1 MRRALIGAIVA
12 IFALLPCLGFGYPA
26 GARSSKGHHAQCANA
41 ARSKAKRAKRR
52 AKCKK
57 PRKSAQR
64 RTRVAQKV
72 GRSAPATKP
81 SAASTT
87 PVGMPTTAGPAPAAP
102 SGTAPTT
109 TGPAPAA
116 PSGTAPTTTVR
127 PPSSPTPTTPT
138 RTPAE
143 ERELSEAKAEHTSA
157 AEALAQELLGELL
170 LPQGAVQVASEPGLG
185 TPAPSPVS
193 PELVDKGGYWQVP
206 GEPEVVAAW
215 IEAHVP
221 AGARLSGYGDST
233 GLGVMRWFAG
243 FRFPVN
249 EPDVISSE
257 ELAFEAIAAEGGGTA
272 LRADGE
278 VIWTLPRAAS
288 EHIPDG
294 IAAISVR
301 AAASQP
307 APVSVSQTITEAAS
321 VQEVIALI
329 EGLHPP
335 GGGFGYAPP
344 TFRGRWRWNSNFSRP
359 ARQNRRQSSS
369 PRRGA
374 AVRSRCG
381 STGSSRGTSTAPRR
395 LRYTSKTSSER
406 SCSAAKENDQAKPDR
421 AGFQPCDDSRPAR
434 ARRALQQRGI
444 AWRVRCGY
452 DALRWPSTCE
462 CRSPQG
468 TTGSENDSNAPPSG
482 AFSAWTWPP

>member
-185 TPAPSPVS
+185 TPAPFAG
-193 PELVDKGGYWQVP
+193 L
-206 GEPEVVAAW
+206 
-215 IEAHVP
+215 
-221 AGARLSGYGDST
+221 AGACGYRGAT
-233 GLGVMRWFAG
+233 GRCRANPRSSLPGSRRTFRPALGSPATATAG
-243 FRFPVN
+243 SRRDEMVCW
-249 EPDVISSE
+249 V
-257 ELAFEAIAAEGGGTA
+257 L
-272 LRADGE
+272 
-278 VIWTLPRAAS
+278 LPRQ
-288 EHIPDG
+288 
-294 IAAISVR
+294 R
-301 AAASQP
+301 
-307 APVSVSQTITEAAS
+307 T
-321 VQEVIALI
+321 
-329 EGLHPP
+329 
-335 GGGFGYAPP
+335 
-344 TFRGRWRWNSNFSRP
+344 
-359 ARQNRRQSSS
+359 RRD
-369 PRRGA
+369 
-374 AVRSRCG
+374 
-381 STGSSRGTSTAPRR
+381 
-395 LRYTSKTSSER
+395 LE
-406 SCSAAKENDQAKPDR
+406 
-421 AGFQPCDDSRPAR
+421 
-434 ARRALQQRGI
+434 
-444 AWRVRCGY
+444 
-452 DALRWPSTCE
+452 
-462 CRSPQG
+462 
-468 TTGSENDSNAPPSG
+468 
-482 AFSAWTWPP
+482 